1 LLLKGWHMRMHVRPV
16 IRGLRKLMLM
26 TRIKQTS
33 GKMQFVLDGSKKV
46 SFLMESI
53 LRKGG
58 E

>member
-1 LLLKGWHMRMHVRPV
+1 MRMHIRPV
-16 IRGLRKLMLM
+16 IRGLRKLVLM

-33 GKMQFVLDGSKKV
+33 GKMQSVLDGSKKV